1 MGIPADHIF
10 VGENGQIVEFTKEKG
25 QMGKKVTSGQ
35 ILVDGLGVGD
45 VGNVV
50 LRDRKQ
56 LSEDGI
62 LIVVMGMNRGGH
74 NLISGPDIVS
84 RGFVYV
90 READELLDEAKDRVL
105 TILEK
110 CEEKNINDWT
120 GIKNQVRDG
129 LGKFLYDRTRR
140 RPMILP
146 IILEV

>member
-1 MGIPADHIF
+1 MMLGLVKPKFFMPGHGEYRHLVKHAQLAQKMGIPADHIF

-110 CEEKNINDWT
+110 W
-120 GIKNQVRDG
+120 V
-129 LGKFLYDRTRR
+129 
-140 RPMILP
+140 
-146 IILEV
+146 